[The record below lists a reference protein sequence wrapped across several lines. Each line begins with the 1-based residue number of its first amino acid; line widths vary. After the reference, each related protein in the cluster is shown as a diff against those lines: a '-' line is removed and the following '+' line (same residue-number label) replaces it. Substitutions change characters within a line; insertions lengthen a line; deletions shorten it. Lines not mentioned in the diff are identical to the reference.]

1 MKHLTPNRRTRMRKI
16 AATLGVL
23 MAVGLSAVPAG
34 VAMAN
39 APGVDTPPGDQVF
52 DYDLCGQF
60 VGYPHRC
67 GPLFDPQG
75 GGS

>member
-1 MKHLTPNRRTRMRKI
+1 MRKI

-60 VGYPHRC
+60 VGVP
-67 GPLFDPQG
+67 PQVRAAVRPAG
-75 GGS
+75 GRELTGERARGSA

>member
-1 MKHLTPNRRTRMRKI
+1 MRRI

-23 MAVGLSAVPAG
+23 IAVGLSAGPA

-39 APGVDTPPGDQVF
+39 PPGVYTPPGDQVF

-67 GPLFDPQG
+67 GPLFAP
-75 GGS
+75 